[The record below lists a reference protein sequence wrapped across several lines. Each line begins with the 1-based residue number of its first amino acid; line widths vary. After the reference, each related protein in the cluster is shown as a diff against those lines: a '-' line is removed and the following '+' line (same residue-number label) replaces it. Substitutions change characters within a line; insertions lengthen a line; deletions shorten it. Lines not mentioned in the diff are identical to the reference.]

1 MTMAMKGAKTPAG
14 RSAIF
19 LVACFVAAG
28 TGIVLASQKSD
39 KDGKESE
46 NKRPKVTLRAQP
58 TVGVAPVRVV
68 FTAELTGGADD
79 FEDFY
84 CPSVEWAWGDDTSSE
99 ATLDCDP
106 YEAGKSQIKRRF
118 TADHVYRLAGEYR
131 IQFRLKKKDK
141 PIAAASTSVK
151 IRPGLG
157 DPGGDR

>member
-1 MTMAMKGAKTPAG
+1 LSVKANPAMAISPA
-14 RSAIF
+14 
-19 LVACFVAAG
+19 
-28 TGIVLASQKSD
+28 
-39 KDGKESE
+39 
-46 NKRPKVTLRAQP
+46 
-58 TVGVAPVRVV
+58 RVV
-68 FTAELTGGADD
+68 VSADISGGPDD
-79 FEDFY
+79 YEDYY
-84 CPSVEWAWGDDTSSE
+84 CAGVEWDWGDDTRSNNS
-99 ATLDCDP
+99 ADCDP